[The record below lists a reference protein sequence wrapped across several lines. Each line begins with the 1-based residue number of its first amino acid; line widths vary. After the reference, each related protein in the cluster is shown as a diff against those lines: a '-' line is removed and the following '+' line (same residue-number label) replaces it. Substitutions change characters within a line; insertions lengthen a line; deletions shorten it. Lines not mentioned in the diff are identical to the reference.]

1 MFSALTKAVQRKNI
15 NLPVLMNEGSVVE
28 QFYAARPDTIRLTLE
43 QKRHIQQN
51 FLDERSQS
59 DIVSDPLLLS
69 LA

>member
-51 FLDERSQS
+51 FLD
-59 DIVSDPLLLS
+59 
-69 LA
+69 